1 MKKSIILSA
10 SLLFATL
17 VSVAQQKQTSDK
29 SMPVTEKEKEAVKA
43 VPQVKQTPNSKIS
56 SPAKVQTRMKPGS
69 EIAPATKPDPRL
81 RVKRA
86 KSEEPKQAI
95 KKPAESK

>member
-43 VPQVKQTPNSKIS
+43 EPQVKQTTRQRK
-56 SPAKVQTRMKPGS
+56 SPCNQTRS
-69 EIAPATKPDPRL
+69 AFAC
-81 RVKRA
+81 
-86 KSEEPKQAI
+86 
-95 KKPAESK
+95 